1 MLGCWIRF
9 GKSMEDKVKVLRE
22 DGGEGGQISACAT
35 GKDGR
40 RERGSKGK
48 GGSEILI
55 PGYMCSAKAHIPT
68 PLCLG

>member
-9 GKSMEDKVKVLRE
+9 GKSMEDKIKVLRE
-22 DGGEGGQISACAT
+22 DGGEGGLISACAS

-48 GGSEILI
+48 EGSVV
-55 PGYMCSAKAHIPT
+55 
-68 PLCLG
+68 